1 MKFTSKFWFTLIVAA
16 LLGFGLWTVS
26 NFPTPEARQ
35 FPTVIAVPALF
46 FAVVQ
51 LFLDGRKR
59 ATDER
64 PAAILDLPVDPSV
77 PPRIALLRAARAFG
91 WILWLAGLTLLF
103 SLYVS
108 LWLFVPP
115 YLMVEAKASWR
126 AALFTTVILAAVIF
140 GVLSYGFGINVPN
153 GMFLRRYLG

>member
-1 MKFTSKFWFTLIVAA
+1 MHCTSKFWFTLFVAV
-16 LLGFGLWTVS
+16 LLAYGLWSVT

-35 FPTVIAVPALF
+35 FPTVIAVPALLI
-46 FAVVQ
+46 ALLQ
-51 LFLDGRKR
+51 LFLDSRKQS
-59 ATDER
+59 ANER

-91 WILWLAGLTLLF
+91 WIIGFAGVTLLV
-103 SLYVS
+103 SLYIS

-126 AALFTTVILAAVIF
+126 TALLTTVIMAAVIF

-153 GMFLRRYLG
+153 GVFLRRYLG

>member
-1 MKFTSKFWFTLIVAA
+1 MKITSKFCFTFFVAA
-16 LLGFGLWTVS
+16 LLGFGLWTAS
-26 NFPTPEARQ
+26 SFPTPEARQ
-35 FPTVIAVPALF
+35 FPTVIAVPALL
-46 FAVVQ
+46 AAMVQ
-51 LFLDGRKR
+51 LLLDSRKR

-77 PPRIALLRAARAFG
+77 PPGIALLRAARAFG
-91 WILWLAGLTLLF
+91 WILGLAALTVLF

-108 LWLFVPP
+108 LWAFIPA

-126 AALFTTVILAAVIF
+126 TAVITTVTVAAVIF

-153 GMFLRRYLG
+153 GLFLRRYLG